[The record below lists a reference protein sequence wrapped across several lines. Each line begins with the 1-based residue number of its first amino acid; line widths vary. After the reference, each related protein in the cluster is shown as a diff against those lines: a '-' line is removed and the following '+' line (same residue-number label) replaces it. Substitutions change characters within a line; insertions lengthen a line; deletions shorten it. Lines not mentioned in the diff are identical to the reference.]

1 MDLVIQYRLFDE
13 RIKINDEMTYLYC
26 EFIFLY
32 KFIVETC
39 LFIKKL

>member
-1 MDLVIQYRLFDE
+1 MDSIIQNCLFDE

-32 KFIVETC
+32 KFIS
-39 LFIKKL
+39 KN